1 MAEHNEDLI
10 TAAELDAI
18 VVAEAVYMAVDHA
31 SVRDLAAVAQEAAD
45 RAYQLAHAAGE
56 RKAFADYRVA
66 YWTVYRDAA
75 VAVLAELEEADD
87 E

>member
-1 MAEHNEDLI
+1 MADRA
-10 TAAELDAI
+10 TATRNSI
-18 VVAEAVYMAVDHA
+18 VAAEAVYMG
-31 SVRDLAAVAQEAAD
+31 DLAAVAQETAD

-87 E
+87 D